1 MQERTVAVERHG
13 GRLGLC
19 IRGGAEFG
27 APAFIWKITKRSPG
41 ALRLTSRR
49 SSDHKHR
56 CRLFVI
62 CICIYFVADRNGQLR
77 VGDKI
82 VRVNGVCT
90 VSLAHDEVADLL
102 RCGGDPLTLT
112 IQRLQST
119 NMFAWF
125 GSARRLAKRLSS
137 TFQNHVLLV

>member
-1 MQERTVAVERHG
+1 
-13 GRLGLC
+13 LYC
-19 IRGGAEFG
+19 
-27 APAFIWKITKRSPG
+27 
-41 ALRLTSRR
+41 TSIV
-49 SSDHKHR
+49 
-56 CRLFVI
+56 LYI
-62 CICIYFVADRNGQLR
+62 VADRNGQLR

-90 VSLAHDEVADLL
+90 ESLAHDEVADLL

-137 TFQNHVLLV
+137 TFQNHVQYFRSDVAT